1 MESILA
7 PSLPVDAANSD
18 DMDKS
23 GHIDGGEGIGSVHPM
38 EVRVGYSSH
47 SNFRKRTPGQ
57 SN

>member
-1 MESILA
+1 MKSILS
-7 PSLPVDAANSD
+7 PSVPVDANNSE

-23 GHIDGGEGIGSVHPM
+23 GHIEGGEGIGSVHPM

-47 SNFRKRTPGQ
+47 SNFRKNTPGQ